1 MLRRSS
7 FGVAIAFPDTNSSVV
22 IASDT
27 NTQLICRNAP
37 HPFARRG
44 QDNVVAT
51 NLIIGFIKPHSVR
64 QDDVLLIA
72 RTRNSFSSQYLDV
85 VKAFLLFQESAVMLI

>member
-7 FGVAIAFPDTNSSVV
+7 FGVAIAFPDTNSSAV

-64 QDDVLLIA
+64 QDDVLL
-72 RTRNSFSSQYLDV
+72 V
-85 VKAFLLFQESAVMLI
+85 VIQDKEQFFKPVP